1 MKVAVLVRKEPER
14 RYQKIG
20 AIGTSQPERDQADR
34 LDTRLEKR
42 VIKLVDTLNDKG
54 LIPKK
59 QGKGSLLTY
68 WELGR
73 ALREVADS
81 DDFPHKAE
89 LPLLW
94 RNAKMYLPKEVL
106 YKQRGPY
113 REHLWYCYRLGG
125 YPRKLSQKMKWGE
138 WVTIFDSSGINQ
150 ESRFDDWFQQKL
162 SNQKGRI
169 EREQIRMFTPCVN
182 KLLGDIDVNDLTNDE
197 LFNCY
202 EAAWQIALNWHTRKT
217 SDPDYT
223 DKREDIQKRI
233 EERFALLDKVMEGDI
248 SPEDFISEILGFS
261 EKH

>member
-1 MKVAVLVRKEPER
+1 VAILVRKDPER

-20 AIGTSQPERDQADR
+20 AIGTSQTEREQADR
-34 LDTRLEKR
+34 LDARLEKR
-42 VIKLVDTLNDKG
+42 VIKLVNALNDKG
-54 LIPKK
+54 LMPKK

-73 ALREVADS
+73 ALIEVTES

-89 LPLLW
+89 LPLFW

-113 REHLWYCYRLGG
+113 REHLWYCYRLGS
-125 YPRKLSQKMKWGE
+125 YPQKLAKKMKWGE

-150 ESRFDDWFQQKL
+150 ESRFDHWFNQKL
-162 SNQKGRI
+162 SNQKDRI
-169 EREQIRMFTPCVN
+169 ERAQIRMFAPCVN
-182 KLLGDIDVNDLTNDE
+182 KLLGDIDVNDLSDSE

-202 EAAWQIALNWHTRKT
+202 EAAWQIALIWHTRKT
-217 SDPDYT
+217 SDIDYI

-233 EERFALLDKVMEGDI
+233 EERFALLDKVMEGDF
-248 SPEDFISEILGFS
+248 SPEDFTSEILGFP
-261 EKH
+261 KKQ